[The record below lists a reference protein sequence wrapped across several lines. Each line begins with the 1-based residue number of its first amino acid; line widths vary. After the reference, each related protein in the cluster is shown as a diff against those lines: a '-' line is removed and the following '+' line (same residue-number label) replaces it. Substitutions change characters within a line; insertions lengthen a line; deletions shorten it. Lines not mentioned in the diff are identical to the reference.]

1 MSELLLV
8 RHGETEW
15 SRTGRHTGL
24 TDLPLTE
31 VGEGQATALRPLLAE
46 RTVSLV
52 LASPL
57 GRAVR
62 TAELAGLTD
71 IQTDPD
77 LREWDYGGYEGVTTP
92 EIQRTRPDWYLW
104 DDGVIPGPAEHP
116 GETLEEVGARAD
128 RVLARI
134 APRLGSADGGD
145 VVLVAH
151 GHFLRVLTAR
161 RLGLPPAAGAL
172 FRLDTATVSRIGTE
186 HGRPALVA
194 WNTPSPGG
202 SGTSGSGASAVAI
215 PDGAPESASDGSA
228 GRVGTGAGAASAR

>member
-15 SRTGRHTGL
+15 SRSGRHTGL
-24 TDLPLTE
+24 TDVPLTE
-31 VGEGQATALRPLLAE
+31 RGERQAESLRPLLAG
-46 RTVSLV
+46 RRIATV

-57 GRAVR
+57 KRAVR
-62 TAELAGLTD
+62 TAELAGLD
-71 IQTDPD
+71 PETDPD
-77 LREWDYGGYEGVTTP
+77 LHEWDYGGYEGITTD
-92 EIQRTRPDWYLW
+92 EIHRTRPDWYLW
-104 DDGVIPGPAEHP
+104 DDGVVPGPAGHP
-116 GETLEEVGARAD
+116 GETVAQVGARAD
-128 RVLARI
+128 RVLARVG
-134 APRLGSADGGD
+134 PWLREPDGGD

-194 WNTPSPGG
+194 WNLPSTPSLP
-202 SGTSGSGASAVAI
+202 
-215 PDGAPESASDGSA
+215 
-228 GRVGTGAGAASAR
+228 